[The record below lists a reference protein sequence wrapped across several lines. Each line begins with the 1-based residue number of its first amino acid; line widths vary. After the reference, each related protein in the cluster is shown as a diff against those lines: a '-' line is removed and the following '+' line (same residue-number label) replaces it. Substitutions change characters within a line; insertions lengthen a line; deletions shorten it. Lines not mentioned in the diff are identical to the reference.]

1 IRVVGPAHPVRVVV
15 GQDVVLPCRLSPPMD
30 ARPLEIRWTWQSFSK
45 MVHHYRNGRDL
56 AEEQLEAYAGRTE
69 L

>member
-1 IRVVGPAHPVRVVV
+1 VVGPAHPIRVVV
-15 GQDVVLPCRLSPPMD
+15 GQDVVLPCRLSLPED
-30 ARPLEIRWTWQSFSK
+30 ARPFDIRWTRQSSSA
-45 MVHHYRNGRDL
+45 MVHHYRNGWDL